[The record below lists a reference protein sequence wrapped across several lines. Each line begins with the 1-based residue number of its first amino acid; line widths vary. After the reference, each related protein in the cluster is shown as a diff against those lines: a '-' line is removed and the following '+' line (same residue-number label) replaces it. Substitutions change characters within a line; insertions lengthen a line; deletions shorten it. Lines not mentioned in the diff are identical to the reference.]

1 MESKGIFDWYKE
13 VMNKYVVF
21 SGRASR
27 KEYWNFILAN
37 FLISCILLCIEYLFS
52 GRSGYYY
59 DMGDAYQKSVLI
71 SIYNIAVFLPSLAVL
86 VRRLHDTDKSAWWLL
101 LLLCPIV
108 GEIILLIF
116 LLTKGD
122 MHKNNY
128 GN

>member
-13 VMNKYVVF
+13 VMNKYVTF

-37 FLISCILLCIEYLFS
+37 FLISCILLCIEFLFS

-59 DMGDAYQKSVLI
+59 DMSYAYENSVLI

-116 LLTKGD
+116 LFTKGD
-122 MHKNNY
+122 MHENNY
-128 GN
+128 GD